1 MTTATMSTD
10 TARPEIARPDIARRS
25 MIDSQL
31 RPSGVN
37 EPWVLAEMLRVPR
50 EDYVPTAARASA
62 YMDRAVPLG
71 DGLFLAPPLVQGRV
85 LAEGAPTSADNVLVI
100 SACGYLAE
108 LAKPLAGS
116 VVSITPGAAIPTGP
130 FSLIL
135 IDGAAE
141 ELPAALTDAMA
152 EGGRIVT
159 GIVTKGITRRALG
172 RKTAGAVA
180 LHPLADIA
188 IPPLAAYAAPKRW
201 SF

>member
-1 MTTATMSTD
+1 MSTATMSTD
-10 TARPEIARPDIARRS
+10 TARRA

-50 EDYVPTAARASA
+50 ENFVPAAARASA

-71 DGLFLAPPLVQGRV
+71 DGLFLAPALVQGRI
-85 LAEGAPTSADNVLVI
+85 LGEAEPTKADNALVI
-100 SACGYLAE
+100 SSSGYLAE
-108 LAKPLAGS
+108 LAKPLVGS
-116 VVSITPGAAIPTGP
+116 LASIAPGAAMPAGP

-135 IDGAAE
+135 IDGAVE
-141 ELPAALTDAMA
+141 ELPAALTDALA

-159 GIVTKGITRRALG
+159 GLVSNGITGLALG
-172 RKTAGAVA
+172 RKSAGAVA
-180 LHPLADIA
+180 LNALADIA
-188 IPPLAAYAAPKRW
+188 IPPLAAFAAPKRW